1 MAMTRREFGRLAVA
15 GLPAA
20 AFIENPLFNSVFAQ
34 GKPNS
39 KFGGVQIGVITYSY
53 RSMADQSAEATLRY
67 VLESGVSAIEL
78 MDTPVEL
85 FLGRPAPVA
94 RAGGAG
100 AAGGGRRGGAEGP
113 AGPTP
118 YEQLMAGTMPSCT
131 PGQGR
136 RGGGGGGRGGAQS
149 TPEELAAQQQEADA
163 LRKWR
168 TSVSLEKVKALRKM
182 YNDAGVTM
190 YAYKPDRLQKNMQTT
205 DAEFDYVFTIAST
218 LGASALH
225 MELPSGADAMALAKR
240 MAQFA
245 EKHKV
250 FVGFH
255 THGQGSMT
263 AFDGALAVSKWITCN
278 VDLGHYVAAGNVGGT
293 PIQFLEKH
301 HDRISSFHLKDR
313 TLPEHCSLTVPY
325 GKGDGQIKDIL
336 LLMKKHKW
344 TFPATVELESPIPAG
359 SDAVKEVAKSV
370 EFARAVLA

>member
-1 MAMTRREFGRLAVA
+1 MTRREFGRLAVA

-53 RSMADQSAEATLRY
+53 RSMADQSAEATLKY

-100 AAGGGRRGGAEGP
+100 AAGGGRRGGAEAP

-190 YAYKPDRLQKNMQTT
+190 YAYKPDGCRRICRQQTLS
-205 DAEFDYVFTIAST
+205 ST
-218 LGASALH
+218 TSLRSRQRSAR
-225 MELPSGADAMALAKR
+225 PRYIWNCRPAR
-240 MAQFA
+240 MPWRWRSA
-245 EKHKV
+245 
-250 FVGFH
+250 
-255 THGQGSMT
+255 
-263 AFDGALAVSKWITCN
+263 W
-278 VDLGHYVAAGNVGGT
+278 
-293 PIQFLEKH
+293 
-301 HDRISSFHLKDR
+301 RSSPR
-313 TLPEHCSLTVPY
+313 STRCSLDSIRT
-325 GKGDGQIKDIL
+325 GK
-336 LLMKKHKW
+336 
-344 TFPATVELESPIPAG
+344 AA
-359 SDAVKEVAKSV
+359 
-370 EFARAVLA
+370 